1 MSKILIIF
9 YTGYGNIAEMAEEIT
24 KGAKEV
30 PRTAIFH

>member
-9 YTGYGNIAEMAEEIT
+9 SIGYENIAEMAEEIT

-30 PRTAIFH
+30 LGTAIFH

>member
-9 YTGYGNIAEMAEEIT
+9 YTRYENTAKMAEEIT

-30 PRTAIFH
+30 AALILR